1 MGHPIV
7 RGTSNAGWDTGG
19 FGDLGDLAAEEGG
32 QSALAGAEQDERRR
46 LRSCRCRTEGEERDV
61 CCPHIPIKL
70 GRETGKVECQ
80 HVAAEAEGEAGEG
93 VVDYA
98 EAVEGGIGE
107 GGNKA
112 CLSGW
117 LEGGIG
123 YMKGRV

>member
-1 MGHPIV
+1 MVSLSSYNATPEPGAFGELGHL
-7 RGTSNAGWDTGG
+7 T
-19 FGDLGDLAAEEGG
+19 AEESG
-32 QSALAGAEQDERRR
+32 QPAQARAKQGERGR
-46 LRSCRCRTEGEERDV
+46 LRSCHRTEGEERDV

-93 VVDYA
+93 VVDQP

-117 LEGGIG
+117 LEGDS
-123 YMKGRV
+123 KVDLCSNKST